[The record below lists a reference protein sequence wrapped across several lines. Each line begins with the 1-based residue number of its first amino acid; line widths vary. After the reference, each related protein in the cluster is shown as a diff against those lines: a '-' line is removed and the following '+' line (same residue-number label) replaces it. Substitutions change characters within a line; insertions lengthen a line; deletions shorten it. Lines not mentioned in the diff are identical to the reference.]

1 MHCTK
6 CGTVALANAK
16 FCAECGSPIS
26 DSSSEKDIETPKA
39 PVVAATRKVISLYI
53 LGILMAF
60 GYAFLFI
67 QASAG
72 QNVPPQIGYGYIFWT
87 GVLFYY
93 WWKQRARKGWRGA
106 LIGTIIALVALF
118 AAGFIVGVVGHGK

>member
-1 MHCTK
+1 MNCTK
-6 CGTVALANAK
+6 CGTVASANAK

-26 DSSSEKDIETPKA
+26 DSLSENGTETPKVPA
-39 PVVAATRKVISLYI
+39 VAVTRKAISLYI
-53 LGILMAF
+53 FGVLMAF

-87 GVLFYY
+87 GVLFYF

-106 LIGTIIALVALF
+106 LVGAAIALVALF
-118 AAGFIVGVVGHGK
+118 VAGFIVGIVGHSK